1 MDDDLFFIDQSSII
15 NMAKESDKLYKIL
28 DKNNEANKQ
37 KIANIKQ

>member
-1 MDDDLFFIDQSSII
+1 MDDDLFFIDQNSII

-37 KIANIKQ
+37 KISNLKK